1 MENTSDSFMPRPL
14 LFCLKSGRSVC
25 YSVPDNTMS
34 NLALTFDRKVEKSM
48 RKRYKLFCSLA
59 TNVSDRDAWK
69 DIDFTMSRNIPKN
82 LLEEAQTAQALESI
96 VSKETQL
103 QVLSIV
109 KDVTEEIDRME
120 KEEEKKQETIVE
132 KRMFGGAADEQQDV
146 LEE

>member
-25 YSVPDNTMS
+25 YSVPDN
-34 NLALTFDRKVEKSM
+34 
-48 RKRYKLFCSLA
+48 
-59 TNVSDRDAWK
+59 
-69 DIDFTMSRNIPKN
+69 
-82 LLEEAQTAQALESI
+82 
-96 VSKETQL
+96 
-103 QVLSIV
+103 
-109 KDVTEEIDRME
+109 TEEIDRME

>member
-1 MENTSDSFMPRPL
+1 M
-14 LFCLKSGRSVC
+14 
-25 YSVPDNTMS
+25 
-34 NLALTFDRKVEKSM
+34 
-48 RKRYKLFCSLA
+48 
-59 TNVSDRDAWK
+59 
-69 DIDFTMSRNIPKN
+69 
-82 LLEEAQTAQALESI
+82 EEAQTAQALESI

-132 KRMFGGAADEQQDV
+132 KRMFVGAADEQQDV

>member
-1 MENTSDSFMPRPL
+1 MPD
-14 LFCLKSGRSVC
+14 
-25 YSVPDNTMS
+25 YS
-34 NLALTFDRKVEKSM
+34 A
-48 RKRYKLFCSLA
+48 A
-59 TNVSDRDAWK
+59 Q

-109 KDVTEEIDRME
+109 KDVSEEIDRME
-120 KEEEKKQETIVE
+120 KEDKKKQETIVE
-132 KRMFGGAADEQQDV
+132 KRMFGGAEDEQSGV

>member
-1 MENTSDSFMPRPL
+1 
-14 LFCLKSGRSVC
+14 
-25 YSVPDNTMS
+25 
-34 NLALTFDRKVEKSM
+34 
-48 RKRYKLFCSLA
+48 
-59 TNVSDRDAWK
+59 
-69 DIDFTMSRNIPKN
+69 MSRNIPKN

-109 KDVTEEIDRME
+109 KDVSEEIDRME